1 MVGGSV
7 RAIKTVICW
16 RAFLL
21 QPSRPH
27 SLSTHVSNQA
37 RDINEKKS
45 NSDSLSVWQSDRDSQ
60 LSLTVQ
66 YQLPS
71 DWWAFWVEGG
81 CSWCE
86 FTLLKPRGGGWRR
99 CRDVL
104 SSPTWS
110 TPGSF
115 LWPRNVM
122 SQELPQTLF
131 PSFPCRDQ
139 PPVHH
144 ESLGPLYP
152 H

>member
-1 MVGGSV
+1 M
-7 RAIKTVICW
+7 K
-16 RAFLL
+16 
-21 QPSRPH
+21 
-27 SLSTHVSNQA
+27 
-37 RDINEKKS
+37 KKS

-81 CSWCE
+81 CSWCDQLPSDWWAFWVEGGCSWCE
-86 FTLLKPRGGGWRR
+86 FTLLEPRGGGWRC

-131 PSFPCRDQ
+131 PSFPCREAREDFLTQ